1 MIDMNANTDT
11 WPRPHRL
18 TVEEYYR
25 MAEVG
30 LLAHDARV
38 ELIKGEIIDMAPI
51 GSRHAEVVDRLG
63 RCLHE
68 AVGKLATIGVQRPIR
83 LDELSEP
90 QPDLVLLQPRSYAD
104 AHPAPS
110 DVLLVIEVSDST
122 LRFDREIKTPL
133 YARHGIAEV
142 WLADVAAPRL
152 HVFRRPTDRG
162 YTDTQSIDVP
172 GKLEVMAMSGIAID
186 LTGLFD
192 F

>member
-1 MIDMNANTDT
+1 MTDMNANTDT

-38 ELIKGEIIDMAPI
+38 ELIEGEIIDMAPI

-63 RCLHE
+63 KRLH
-68 AVGKLATIGVQRPIR
+68 AATGEVATVGVQRPVR
-83 LDELSEP
+83 LDSRSEP
-90 QPDLVLLQPRSYAD
+90 QPDLVLLKPRSYAN
-104 AHPAPS
+104 AHPTPR
-110 DVLLVIEVSDST
+110 DVLLLIEVSDST
-122 LRFDREIKTPL
+122 LRFDRDTKVAL

-142 WLADVAAPRL
+142 WLVDLVTPAL
-152 HVFRRPTDRG
+152 HVFRHPSNNHYRDVTR
-162 YTDTQSIDVP
+162 IDAP
-172 GKLEVMAMSGIAID
+172 GRIQVTALPGIAVD
-186 LTGLFD
+186 LTGLFE